1 MAVFEGSLS
10 ARSGT
15 SNGRTSALVGTVLLH
30 AAWVIVLFW
39 AGSRLALPAP
49 AQVYRVDLVAPP
61 SPPTRQVTRPAAER
75 RAEKPPP
82 KEEPAP
88 KAKVKEQPAAAPVE
102 VEAKPEEE
110 AKPPESKKTLEPPN
124 AEETIRLE
132 GAPFPYPEYVNNLV
146 VQVKRRWRQPA
157 GAQRL
162 IAEISFTIHKD
173 GRVTDIE
180 WARRSGNFAFD
191 LEARGAVETAA
202 RQQAF
207 GPLPEGY
214 PSDQLRVVFLF
225 DPAKY

>member
-1 MAVFEGSLS
+1 MAVFEGSLYG
-10 ARSGT
+10 RSGT
-15 SNGRTSALVGTVLLH
+15 SNGRSTAVVGTVLLH
-30 AAWVIVLFW
+30 AALVVLLFW
-39 AGSRLALPAP
+39 TSSRLALPAP

-61 SPPTRQVTRPAAER
+61 APPAPRVTRPAAEKK
-75 RAEKPPP
+75 AETPPP
-82 KEEPAP
+82 EEEPAP
-88 KAKVKEQPAAAPVE
+88 KAKVKEKPAAAPVE
-102 VEAKPEEE
+102 VEAAPEEE

-132 GAPFPYPEYVNNLV
+132 GAPFPYPEYTNNLV

-157 GAQRL
+157 GSQQL
-162 IAEISFTIHKD
+162 SAEISFIIHED

-214 PSDQLRVVFLF
+214 PGDQLRVVFLF